1 MVSKTIPVDTFD
13 LVIFG
18 ATGDLARR
26 KIFPALFRRFIAGQ
40 ILGQSRIVGA
50 ARQEL
55 TSEKFYG
62 LVTKAIQ
69 EFVPSHLY
77 ETSQL
82 QEFCQM
88 LDYCRVDL
96 CGTQGWTELGEFLA
110 QDSRPIR
117 TFYLSISP
125 THIESCTKSLDQF
138 NLITPETRV
147 VVEKPLGTDLASAQ
161 RLNAVLRS
169 SFQEDQIFRIDHY
182 LGKETVQNLMA
193 LRFANILLE
202 PLWNNQ
208 YIDHVQITVAET
220 GSAEGRGGYYDE
232 AGAMRDMVQNH
243 LMQLLCLIAMEPPAH
258 FEANDIRNEKLK
270 VIRSLAPVQTSD
282 TVRGQY
288 YAPEAS
294 FRDHMGNPNSK
305 TESYVALKVAIQN
318 WRWAGVPFYLRT
330 GKGLSKKVSEIVVVF
345 KRLPHAIFPDLGR
358 DYQNCIVIRLQPHEG
373 ITLHLGVKEPG
384 PGGMRLM
391 NAPLDMSFAET
402 FNEQEAIDAYERL
415 IMDTIRGN
423 QTLFMRGDE
432 VEAAWGWIDNI
443 IAAWEKDNKTPIEY
457 PTGSSGPEEAIAL
470 ISRDHRHWQG
480 LDSR

>member
-1 MVSKTIPVDTFD
+1 MVSKIIPVEIFD

-40 ILGQSRIVGA
+40 ILEQSRITGA
-50 ARQEL
+50 SRKELSQQEFH
-55 TSEKFYG
+55 T
-62 LVTKAIQ
+62 LVTTAIH
-69 EFVPSHLY
+69 EFVPKDLY
-77 ETSQL
+77 DSQQL
-82 QEFCQM
+82 AAFCQM
-88 LDYCRVDL
+88 LDYRCVDL
-96 CGTQGWTELGEFLA
+96 CNDNGWAELAEFLD

-138 NLITPETRV
+138 HLITPETRV

-161 RLNAVLRS
+161 KLNKVLRNAFS
-169 SFQEDQIFRIDHY
+169 EDQIFRIDHY

-208 YIDHVQITVAET
+208 YIDHVQISVAET
-220 GSAEGRGGYYDE
+220 GGAEGRGGYYDE

-270 VIRSLAPVQTSD
+270 VIRALAPVAVSD

-288 YAPEAS
+288 YAPDES

-305 TESYVALKVAIQN
+305 TESYVALKVAIEN

-345 KRLPHAIFPDLGR
+345 KRLPHAIFPDLGT
-358 DYQNCIVIRLQPHEG
+358 DYQNRIVIRLQPHEG

-402 FNEQEAIDAYERL
+402 FNEQETIDAYERL

-432 VEAAWGWIDNI
+432 VEAAWGWIDDI
-443 IAAWEKDNKTPIEY
+443 IAAWKQDNSAPIEY

-470 ISRDHRHWQG
+470 ISRDQRKWQG
-480 LDSR
+480 LDTR